1 LNQQEETLMMDTTEK
16 EIVALVQKGATT
28 EAEKQIAA
36 LRAKALAAQRELA
49 ALKEK
54 LGVLEKEL
62 KMRASLSFDGQFY
75 WTGVVPDQ
83 EGPFCQACYD
93 TEHLL
98 MRLQY
103 RTVEE
108 IDYDTG
114 YTRPGA
120 QIFYKCLRCSKKSKQ
135 EAPR

>member
-1 LNQQEETLMMDTTEK
+1 MIETIEK

-28 EAEKQIAA
+28 EAETQIAA
-36 LRAKALAAQRELA
+36 LRGTAAAARQEVV

-54 LGVLEKEL
+54 MDALETEL
-62 KMRASLSFDGQFY
+62 RLRTSLSFDGQFY
-75 WTGVVPDQ
+75 WTGADMGK
-83 EGPFCQACYD
+83 EGPYCQTCYD
-93 TEHLL
+93 AEHLL

-114 YTRPGA
+114 YTRPGG
-120 QIFYKCLRCSKKSKQ
+120 QIFYKCLRCSKKSRQ
-135 EAPR
+135 DAARP